1 VPFYFHWNNF
11 SVLFHWRFI
20 HWRWLHVKWN
30 TEIISKLL
38 FQSFFTASLVLSC
51 YSCCF
56 LCCYR
61 YIVFAVAI
69 AINIHWY
76 IAVSIATATNR
87 IRDRADQSV
96 AVRSSCRNTTC
107 SIILILPFRHLLTS
121 SLRGLRQLLLSSLAH
136 CLAVAVLA
144 TVMILSSKWPSNENT
159 WQELQ
164 LQYSSLVYSIYCNYN
179 KCNMSRGVRVRI
191 SSRNISAMQGVSV
204 TLPTVL
210 FYSYFAPA
218 VSTVPIVLEL
228 LQLWLDSTKLRH
240 EYFGA
245 GTEIW

>member
-1 VPFYFHWNNF
+1 MKLHYFPNYFKIVISVVFY
-11 SVLFHWRFI
+11 
-20 HWRWLHVKWN
+20 
-30 TEIISKLL
+30 
-38 FQSFFTASLVLSC
+38 SFLSC

-61 YIVFAVAI
+61 HIVFAVAI

-204 TLPTVL
+204 TLPTVP
-210 FYSYFAPA
+210 FIRIS
-218 VSTVPIVLEL
+218 L
-228 LQLWLDSTKLRH
+228 LPFLQFRLCWNCDWIKQNCVMNISVQAQKYDSEVVFIITP
-240 EYFGA
+240 
-245 GTEIW
+245 

>member
-1 VPFYFHWNNF
+1 MY
-11 SVLFHWRFI
+11 
-20 HWRWLHVKWN
+20 
-30 TEIISKLL
+30 
-38 FQSFFTASLVLSC
+38 QSP
-51 YSCCF
+51 Y
-56 LCCYR
+56 
-61 YIVFAVAI
+61 
-69 AINIHWY
+69 
-76 IAVSIATATNR
+76 
-87 IRDRADQSV
+87 QSV

-107 SIILILPFRHLLTS
+107 SAVLFWFCHFAAANDLLTS

-204 TLPTVL
+204 TLPTVP